1 MLSSCFN
8 VGYLNLSSDPL
19 RLALITSYAPSLV
32 NFRSTLIRT
41 LCSHGV
47 EVLALA
53 PNFDSA
59 TREKIIDLGA
69 TPVDFP
75 MSRTG
80 LNPMLDALNTW
91 RLAQLLLKL
100 KPNITLGYFIKP
112 VIFGSIAAWYARVP
126 HRFAMVEGLGFVFTP
141 TSDRLSFFR
150 RVLKL
155 LVMWL
160 YKLGMSCAE
169 RVIFLNPDDMAELV
183 AADLLPEEKSF
194 LLGGIGVDLVRW
206 QVAPSVSQPVTFL
219 LVARLLRE
227 KGVEQYAQAAR
238 LVKQQYPLARF
249 ILLGGLDDNPGAISQ
264 ADVEAWVDEGVLEWH
279 GHVPVQP
286 WLAQSSVF
294 VLPSYREGVPAS
306 TQEAM
311 AMGRAVITTDVPGC
325 RETVVDGVNGFLV
338 PARSPEILAKK
349 MCVFIEQPELIAS
362 MGSASRR
369 MAEDK
374 FDVHKVNRR
383 LINLLLARSRV

>member
-1 MLSSCFN
+1 M
-8 VGYLNLSSDPL
+8 SSDRF

-32 NFRSTLIRT
+32 NFRASLISA
-41 LCSHGV
+41 LCSRGI
-47 EVLALA
+47 EVFALA
-53 PNFDSA
+53 PNFDSV
-59 TREKIIDLGA
+59 TREKVSDLGA
-69 TPVDFP
+69 TPIDIP

-80 LNPMLDALNTW
+80 LNPVHDVLNTW
-91 RLAQLLLKL
+91 QLVLLLRKL
-100 KPNITLGYFIKP
+100 QPNITVGYFIKP
-112 VIFGSIAAWYARVP
+112 VIFGSIAAWCARVP

-141 TSDRLSFFR
+141 NSERLSVFR
-150 RVLKL
+150 RLLKQ
-155 LVMWL
+155 LVVWL

-183 AADLLPEEKSF
+183 AADLLPKEKSF
-194 LLGGIGVDLVRW
+194 LLGGIGVDLARW
-206 QVAPSVSQPVTFL
+206 QVVPTVSQPVTFL

-238 LVKQQYPLARF
+238 LVKQKHPDARF
-249 ILLGGLDDNPGAISQ
+249 ILLGGLDDNPGSISQ
-264 ADVEAWVDEGVLEWH
+264 ADVESWVNEGILEWQ
-279 GHVPVQP
+279 GHVPVEP
-286 WLAQSSVF
+286 WLAKASVF

-338 PARSPEILAKK
+338 PVRSPVALAEK
-349 MCVFIEQPELIAS
+349 MCEFIKQPALIAS
-362 MGSASRR
+362 MGMASRR

-374 FDVHKVNRR
+374 FDVHKVNER
-383 LINLLLARSRV
+383 LLNLLLDRG